1 MKRRRLFVAAGVLV
15 PALAVLALLAYG
27 FTREPRYIESP
38 IIGRPAPGFALT
50 LFDGQAVALD
60 DFRGKVVFVNFWA
73 SWCPPCRA
81 EAPTLEAT
89 WRRLRALL
97 DSRIAVMDGAMGT
110 RIQAFA
116 LTEADYRGGVY
127 RDHPKDLR
135 GCSDVLS
142 VTRPDVIETIHR
154 EYLEAGADI
163 VEFDVH
169 PTTDGQFA
177 VMHDWTIDCRTE
189 GTGETRSHD
198 MAYLKTL
205 DIGYGYTADGGKT
218 FPFRGKGVGLMP
230 EITEVLAAFPDE
242 IFLVNY
248 KSNEER
254 EGDMLADLLKAHP
267 GWRKEIWGVYGGR
280 PPTNRARDLIGDDLV
295 AFVSRDVMNC
305 LLQYLALG
313 WSGYVPDLCKNA
325 AVMVPVNFGWLLWG
339 WPNLFIERMRA
350 AGSEV
355 ILLGPYEAGDPGT
368 NGIDTLDELAQVPDG
383 FTGYIWTNKIELIGP
398 AVTAQ

>member
-1 MKRRRLFVAAGVLV
+1 MLKILKRILIGLIVAAAGI
-15 PALAVLALLAYG
+15 Y
-27 FTREPRYIESP
+27 
-38 IIGRPAPGFALT
+38 
-50 LFDGQAVALD
+50 
-60 DFRGKVVFVNFWA
+60 VFNA
-73 SWCPPCRA
+73 SWRVAPPEGGIQLIAHRGVHQNFD
-81 EAPTLEAT
+81 AT
-89 WRRLRALL
+89 GLGN
-97 DSRIAVMDGAMGT
+97 DGCSAT
-110 RIQAFA
+110 RIDPPTNDYLENTIASMRAAF
-116 LTEADYRGGVY
+116 
-127 RDHPKDLR
+127 
-135 GCSDVLS
+135 
-142 VTRPDVIETIHR
+142 
-154 EYLEAGADI
+154 EAGADI

-177 VMHDWTIDCRTE
+177 IMHDWTIDCRTE

-205 DIGYGYTADGGKT
+205 DIGYGYSADGGET

-242 IFLVNY
+242 KFLVNY

-267 GWRKEIWGVYGGR
+267 EWRSEIWGVYGGR
-280 PPTNRARDLIGDDLV
+280 PPTHRARDLIGDDLV

-383 FTGYIWTNKIELIGP
+383 FSGYIWTNKIELIGP
-398 AVTAQ
+398 AVTAR